1 MYKSAFY
8 KLPYHGGCEEFF
20 PGFNFAETAG
30 AFRPIEADP
39 ILARR
44 LAKGFGC
51 TEPFDVS
58 L

>member
-8 KLPYHGGCEEFF
+8 KLPFHGGCEEFF
-20 PGFNFAETAG
+20 LEFNFAATAG

-39 ILARR
+39 ILAGR
-44 LAKGFGC
+44 LAKWFGC
-51 TEPFDVS
+51 TEPFDAS